1 MSSIVVDNGRGKTYI
16 THVPY
21 DATRTCACCRLPLHG
36 TPHWITYVRSADG
49 ALSVVARC
57 APCWLLHTLPVE
69 RDAVITSSFH
79 IDADAVRS

>member
-1 MSSIVVDNGRGKTYI
+1 
-16 THVPY
+16 
-21 DATRTCACCRLPLHG
+21 LPLHG

-57 APCWLLHTLPVE
+57 APCSLLHTLPVE
-69 RDAVITSSFH
+69 RDAVITSSFY